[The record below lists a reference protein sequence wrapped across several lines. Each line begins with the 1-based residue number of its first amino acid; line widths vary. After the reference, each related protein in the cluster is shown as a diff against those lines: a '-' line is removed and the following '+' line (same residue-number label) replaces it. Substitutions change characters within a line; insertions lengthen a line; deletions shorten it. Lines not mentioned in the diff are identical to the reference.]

1 MDDDYYK
8 VLLFLHICM
17 ACVIGWVAKPN
28 TLFSSNQRTTS
39 QNSIWHPTANGRYLF
54 HCFSPNATP

>member
-28 TLFSSNQRTTS
+28 TLFSSNQRTIRPKTVFGT
-39 QNSIWHPTANGRYLF
+39 IW
-54 HCFSPNATP
+54 PNCQWQISFPLL